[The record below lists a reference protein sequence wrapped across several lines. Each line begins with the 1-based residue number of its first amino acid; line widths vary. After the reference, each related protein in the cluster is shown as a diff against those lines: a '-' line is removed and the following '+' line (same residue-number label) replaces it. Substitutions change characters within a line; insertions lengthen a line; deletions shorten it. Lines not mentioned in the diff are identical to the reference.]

1 MCVAS
6 VIAVSNLESPT
17 FLDQLL
23 APGSKF
29 AFDSCRSRR
38 GMMDRD
44 GADEL
49 CRGISC
55 MNLTDSTESEFSC
68 TVRFQNDSKL
78 LDAV

>member
-23 APGSKF
+23 APGNKF

-38 GMMDRD
+38 GMSDRD

-55 MNLTDSTESEFSC
+55 KNLADSTESESSC
-68 TVRFQNDSKL
+68 TVRFQNDSRL